1 MPDST
6 TTNFGFTLPEVN
18 GSDDTW
24 GEKLNDNWESI
35 DGHLKNV
42 KDRAEA
48 SVRFDAAMSLN
59 ATQQTRARE
68 NIGANNASNLS
79 AGTVPN
85 ARLPERLQEAPI
97 PQSGANA
104 NNILTTGWHYVM
116 NGSNLPLGS
125 AGQYLFVYQSGAG
138 DQYVTQIAWAANDST
153 DERPRV
159 FWRMRVNGTW
169 TGWVKMVH
177 YGNIDPW
184 AFQPIGVPIPSLY
197 GQLPSNSGSTYKYVQ
212 LSAGRSDYHGTMLTN
227 ETLSGSAPTNTAT
240 ATINLPA
247 SPLHGMTVRL
257 LNNEARFLRAGYESQ
272 RGNVENDALQNITGY
287 FTGRNTHGGGAV
299 LYQGG
304 GAFSVYDSADDN
316 ASVDANSTLQPRR
329 MIDFNASRVA
339 RTANETRPKNVRVC
353 YIMRI
358 L

>member
-85 ARLPERLQEAPI
+85 ERLPERLREAPI
-97 PQSGANA
+97 SQSGANA
-104 NNILTTGWHYVM
+104 NNILTTGWHYVT
-116 NGSNLPLGS
+116 NGSNMPLGS
-125 AGQYLFVYQSGAG
+125 AGQYLFVYRSGAG
-138 DQYVTQIAWAANDST
+138 DQYVTQMAWGANDST

-169 TGWVKMVH
+169 TDWVKMVH

-184 AFQPIGVPIPSLY
+184 AFQPLGVPIPSYLGSY
-197 GQLPSNSGSTYKYVQ
+197 PSNSNSYGYRYVV
-212 LSAGRSDYHGTMLTN
+212 LSAGRSDYHGNTLTN
-227 ETLSGSAPTNTAT
+227 ESVSGSAPNITAT
-240 ATINLPA
+240 AVINLSA
-247 SPLHGMTVRL
+247 SPLHGQTVRL
-257 LNNEARFLRAGYESQ
+257 LNNENRFLRAGHQSA
-272 RGNVENDALQNITGY
+272 RGNVENDAIQNITGQVTSTIRL
-287 FTGRNTHGGGAV
+287 FGSASGALALV
-299 LYQGG
+299 GSATKLP
-304 GAFSVYDSADDN
+304 SADTSSAGVSNISFD
-316 ASVDANSTLQPRR
+316 
-329 MIDFNASRVA
+329 ASRVV
-339 RTANETRPKNVRVC
+339 RTANETRPRNMRVA
-353 YIMRI
+353 YLMRI